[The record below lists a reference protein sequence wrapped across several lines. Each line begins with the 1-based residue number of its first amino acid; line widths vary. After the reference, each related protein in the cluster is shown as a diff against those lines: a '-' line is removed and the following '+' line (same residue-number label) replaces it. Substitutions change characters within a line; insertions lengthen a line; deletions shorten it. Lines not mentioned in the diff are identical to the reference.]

1 MSKYSKLDDLI
12 TAIAPLAYPKEDLVT
27 AKKRVRQVVAYA
39 EKTGHLTINR
49 KVTRLNQVAN
59 PTADERDF
67 QVWAASKWSAVRVLF
82 KVPISEAV
90 ITEVGRVNSFIYE
103 IALPADRKSLERQFL
118 EMSEVLRQTKEQLDK
133 CTKRL
138 AQLEEEAATRKNKDD
153 LTTRRR
159 TEAGR
164 AGGRGKWKDRTRD

>member
-12 TAIAPLAYPKEDLVT
+12 TEIAEFAYPQEDLVT

-39 EKTGHLTINR
+39 EKMGSLTITR
-49 KVTRLNQVAN
+49 KAMRRNKVAT
-59 PTADERDF
+59 PIVDERDF
-67 QVWAASKWSAVRVLF
+67 RVWAASKWPAMRVLF

-90 ITEVGRVNSFIYE
+90 IAEIGRIDSSIYDLTVPKE
-103 IALPADRKSLERQFL
+103 QETLVREFVAMWD
-118 EMSEVLRQTKEQLDK
+118 VLRQTKEQLNK

-138 AQLEEEAATRKNKDD
+138 VQLEEEAATRKEKDD

-159 TEAGR
+159 TDAGR